1 MPTYTYTALKDGK
14 TTVTGRV
21 EATDIADARKKIRKM
36 NLLPTSIL
44 DADSQEA
51 KKQGLQNLKN
61 LGSGRVTTLSLK
73 EKIDFTSTLEMLTS
87 TGIPIIESLLF
98 VEQNSDSGRTRAM
111 ASSLR
116 REIIGGTTL
125 GETLEK
131 YREIFGRVYI
141 GLVKAGEDSGEL
153 EKTLSRML
161 ELLKKQEATKSKV
174 VGALIYPAVVVLLA
188 IVAIIIMLVFVF
200 PAFQE
205 MFNNLGRELPPITQ
219 ACMNAGTF
227 MKQYWAACIGG
238 VVGFIIFAKKAYE
251 QAPVRNKIDDIVLHL
266 PVLSKMMKFSN
277 FSNFIA
283 VLQVSYEAGIPIID
297 CLFLANLT
305 MDNYVLKT
313 TIMDAAAKVQQG
325 MHLSTALKN
334 AKQIPTMMTFMIAT
348 GEQSGRLGDSLY
360 HCVSYI
366 DKELDA
372 TIDNFT
378 KLIEPL
384 LMVGIGI
391 LVAILGLALYLP
403 LFQAYQQ

>member
-1 MPTYTYTALKDGK
+1 MATYTYTALKDNK
-14 TTVTGRV
+14 TTITGRI
-21 EATDIADARKKIRKM
+21 EAHDVAEARRKIRAM
-36 NLLPTSIL
+36 NLLPTSII
-44 DADSQEA
+44 DAEQAEA
-51 KKQGLQNLKN
+51 KKNPLSSIAN
-61 LGSGRVTTLSLK
+61 SGKVTALSLK

-87 TGIPIIESLLF
+87 TGIPIIEALLF
-98 VEQNSDSGRTRAM
+98 IEQNSDSGRIRRM
-111 ASSLR
+111 AHHFR
-116 REIIGGTTL
+116 KEIIGGTTL

-153 EKTLSRML
+153 DKTLTRML
-161 ELLKKQEATKSKV
+161 ELLKKQDAVKGKV
-174 VGALIYPAVVVLLA
+174 IGALIYPSVVVCLA
-188 IVAIIIMLVFVF
+188 IIAVLIMLIFVF
-200 PAFQE
+200 PAFEE

-219 ACMNAGTF
+219 ACMDAGVF
-227 MKQYWAACIGG
+227 MKNNWWIVIGG
-238 VVGFIIFAKKAYE
+238 IIVFIIGAKFAYSE
-251 QAPVRNKIDDIVLHL
+251 PMIRNRLDGFVLHIPL
-266 PVLSKMMKFSN
+266 LSKMLKYSN

-283 VLQVSYEAGIPIID
+283 VLQVSYEAGIPIVD

-305 MDNYVLKT
+305 MDNYLLKT
-313 TIMDAAAKVQQG
+313 TIMEAATKVQQG

-334 AKQIPTMMTFMIAT
+334 VQQVPTMMTFMIAT

-360 HCVSYI
+360 HCVNYI

-378 KLIEPL
+378 KLIEPA

-391 LVAILGLALYLP
+391 LVGILGLALYLP

>member
-1 MPTYTYTALKDGK
+1 MATFNYTALKDNK
-14 TTVTGRV
+14 ITVTGRI
-21 EATDIADARKKIRKM
+21 EARDVSEARRKIRQM
-36 NLLPTSIL
+36 NLLPTSIMDI
-44 DADSQEA
+44 DAIET
-51 KKQGLQNLKN
+51 KKSGLSSIKN
-61 LGSGRVTTLSLK
+61 MGKITALSLK

-87 TGIPIIESLLF
+87 TGIPIIEALLF
-98 VEQNSDSGRTRAM
+98 IEQNSDSARVRTITHSFRK
-111 ASSLR
+111 
-116 REIIGGTTL
+116 EIIGGTTL

-153 EKTLSRML
+153 DKTLTRML
-161 ELLKKQEATKSKV
+161 ELLKKQDAVKGKV
-174 VGALIYPAVVVLLA
+174 IGALVYPTIVVLLA
-188 IVAIIIMLVFVF
+188 IVAVLIMLIFVF

-205 MFNNLGRELPPITQ
+205 MFNNLGKELPPITQ
-219 ACMNAGTF
+219 FCMNAGTF
-227 MKQYWAACIGG
+227 MKQYWIACLLGTAITI
-238 VVGFIIFAKKAYE
+238 FILTTLYKQPSI
-251 QAPVRNKIDDIVLHL
+251 RNRIDGIVLHV
-266 PVLSKMMKFSN
+266 PILSKMLKYSN

-283 VLQVSYEAGIPIID
+283 VLQVSYEAGIPIVD

-305 MDNYVLKT
+305 MDNYLLKT
-313 TIMDAAAKVQQG
+313 TIMDAAVKVQQG

-334 AKQIPTMMTFMIAT
+334 ANQVPTMMTFMIAT

-360 HCVSYI
+360 HCVTYI

-378 KLIEPL
+378 KLIEPM